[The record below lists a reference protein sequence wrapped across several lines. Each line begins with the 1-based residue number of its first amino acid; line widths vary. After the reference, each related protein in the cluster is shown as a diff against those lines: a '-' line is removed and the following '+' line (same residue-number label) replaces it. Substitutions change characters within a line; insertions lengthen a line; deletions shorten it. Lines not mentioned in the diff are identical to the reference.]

1 MELYDQFTLS
11 RGARPHPDG
20 WTRRT
25 SGPWVLATSPTLPA
39 TPLQDGTG
47 EVAGWLLGWVFGP
60 DGEPL
65 HEHGTL
71 PLDAVV
77 DAGGDVEERL
87 YRFAGRWA
95 CVLLGERPRV
105 HLDPAGSL
113 AAVYSEQ
120 EQTLASTTTALS
132 FGDRAL
138 GDRHAHRTL
147 GPGEYHPAGVTS
159 DPKVR
164 RLLPNHRLDLG
175 TWEAQRHWPPA
186 PVPRVDASDAEALQ
200 ARQETIAAGLREHV
214 EALAARYRLVL
225 PLTAG
230 RDSRMLL
237 AAARHVLD
245 RCTFVVFDYRDAR
258 RADVAHARV
267 VARRHGLRLRVL
279 PLHEV
284 DDAAARDYLERVGYD
299 ANEGKAG
306 DFDLAAR
313 ALPMDHA
320 WVTGFA
326 GEVGRG
332 AYWKSAT
339 IPPEPTA
346 DELLTL
352 IRLPPD
358 PVHRDAL
365 AAWQAQVPHQDV
377 HELLDLAYL
386 EHRVGCWASPQ
397 LYGAAPFALNT
408 MPVNQ
413 RSVFTAMLEIPP
425 SLRVHQRYDP
435 PAIRVNWPE
444 LADLPY
450 ERAPGPRGWPH
461 ALRTGVAAAR
471 ARLALRGRAA
481 RLLRR

>member
-1 MELYDQFTLS
+1 MELYDQFVLS

-20 WTRRT
+20 WAGRT
-25 SGPWVLATSPTLPA
+25 SGPWVLATSPTLPV
-39 TPLQDGTG
+39 TPLHDAAGD
-47 EVAGWLLGWVFGP
+47 VAGWLLGWVLAPG
-60 DGEPL
+60 GELL
-65 HEHGTL
+65 HEREAL

-77 DAGGDVEERL
+77 GADGDVEDRL
-87 YRFAGRWA
+87 YRYSGRWV

-138 GDRHAHRTL
+138 SDRHAHRTL
-147 GPGEYHPAGVTS
+147 GSGQYHPAGVTS
-159 DPKVR
+159 DPKTR
-164 RLLPNHRLDLG
+164 RLLPNHRLDLS
-175 TWEAQRHWPPA
+175 TWEAERHWPPS
-186 PVPRVDASDAEALQ
+186 PVQRVDATDAAALQ
-200 ARQETIAAGLREHV
+200 ARQDTIAAGLREHV

-230 RDSRMLL
+230 RDSRMLM
-237 AAARHVLD
+237 AAAHRVLD
-245 RCTFVVFDYRDAR
+245 RCTFAVFAYTDER
-258 RADVAHARV
+258 RADVAYARE
-267 VARRHGLRLRVL
+267 VARRYGLQLRVL

-284 DDAAARDYLERVGYD
+284 DDAAARAYLERVGYD

-313 ALPMDHA
+313 TLPMDHA

-332 AYWKSAT
+332 AYWKAT
-339 IPPEPTA
+339 VIPPHPTA
-346 DELLTL
+346 DELLAL

-358 PVHRDAL
+358 PAHRDAL
-365 AAWQAQVPHQDV
+365 AAWQAQAPHQDV
-377 HELLDLAYL
+377 YELLDLAYL

-397 LYGAAPFALNT
+397 LYGAAPFAVST

-413 RSVFTAMLEIPP
+413 RSVFTAMMELPP
-425 SLRVHQRYDP
+425 PLRVRQRPQP
-435 PAIRVNWPE
+435 PAIRINWPE

-450 ERAPGPRGWPH
+450 ERAPGPRGWPD
-461 ALRTGVAAAR
+461 ALRTGAAAAR
-471 ARLALRGRAA
+471 ARLALRTRAG